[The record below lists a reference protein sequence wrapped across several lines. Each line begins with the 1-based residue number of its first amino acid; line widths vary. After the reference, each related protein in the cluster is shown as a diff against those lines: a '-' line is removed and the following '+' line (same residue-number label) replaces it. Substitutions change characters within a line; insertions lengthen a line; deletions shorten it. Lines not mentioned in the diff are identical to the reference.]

1 VQARTR
7 ICTLAHTLTLSHA
20 QPRTIRFSEYRL
32 HDPIPAQDRPMHI
45 ERAASID
52 KVAAVEVHGRVN
64 VGAVGDGGQVLLCAM
79 LMLAMLGVF
88 QNGVRLCSCGKKK
101 GLFENPSGKEH
112 ADACSSRKRH
122 IKRANYL
129 QGKKFEFSIQKLSI
143 LLSFAL

>member
-1 VQARTR
+1 
-7 ICTLAHTLTLSHA
+7 
-20 QPRTIRFSEYRL
+20 
-32 HDPIPAQDRPMHI
+32 MHI

-101 GLFENPSGKEH
+101 GLKIPLEKNMRMHVHRVRGT
-112 ADACSSRKRH
+112 
-122 IKRANYL
+122 
-129 QGKKFEFSIQKLSI
+129 
-143 LLSFAL
+143 